1 MSQEI
6 ISVRNLSDTINE
18 NFGETVSQV
27 LSSDTIGLDGGN
39 VIAVRVS
46 PDEKT
51 CALES
56 WTVTSEDF
64 FVKTVRTMSQA
75 TRSEAIDFI
84 CQRVSV
90 SIITVE
96 ELANLDSAVSSVKL
110 FRRMGW
116 NLNTHYTEIMTG
128 MKSHLF
134 NYHKMVTENGE
145 ADIEKAI
152 LSLDPEL
159 R

>member
-6 ISVRNLSDTINE
+6 INVRNLSDTVNE
-18 NFGETVSQV
+18 HFGEVVSQV
-27 LSSDTIGLDGGN
+27 LSSDTIGLTGGS
-39 VIAVRVS
+39 VIALRIS

-56 WTVTSEDF
+56 WTVTPEDF
-64 FVKTVRTMSQA
+64 FVKTVSTMAQA

-84 CQRVSV
+84 FQRVPV
-90 SIITVE
+90 YIITVE
-96 ELANLDSAVSSVKL
+96 ELADLDSTASSVKQ

-116 NLNTHYTEIMTG
+116 NLNTHYNEIMTG
-128 MKSHLF
+128 MKHDLLK
-134 NYHKMVTENGE
+134 YHKMVVENGNE
-145 ADIEKAI
+145 GIEKAI

>member
-51 CALES
+51 CALEIL
-56 WTVTSEDF
+56 DCNLRRF
-64 FVKTVRTMSQA
+64 FRKDCAYYVAS
-75 TRSEAIDFI
+75 
-84 CQRVSV
+84 
-90 SIITVE
+90 
-96 ELANLDSAVSSVKL
+96 
-110 FRRMGW
+110 
-116 NLNTHYTEIMTG
+116 YT
-128 MKSHLF
+128 
-134 NYHKMVTENGE
+134 
-145 ADIEKAI
+145 
-152 LSLDPEL
+152 
-159 R
+159 